1 MSDDLRTP
9 LSSEGRRDF
18 RSSSLHFDF
27 QMEEVP
33 HVVRSPAQSNG
44 LREADPAIPAPPPIL
59 DTEVLDEGVLADRVN
74 RSEVYLDN
82 LKSKRRLCLHEDLV
96 EAKRYKAEVRIA
108 AMTGPLLRLA
118 PRAQA
123 NEVVALMMPVMQQ
136 AIQQGMQQG
145 M

>member
-1 MSDDLRTP
+1 M
-9 LSSEGRRDF
+9 
-18 RSSSLHFDF
+18 
-27 QMEEVP
+27 
-33 HVVRSPAQSNG
+33 
-44 LREADPAIPAPPPIL
+44 
-59 DTEVLDEGVLADRVN
+59 
-74 RSEVYLDN
+74 DN

-136 AIQQGMQQG
+136 AIQQGMQQAIQQAIQQG
-145 M
+145 MQQGM